1 MDDAR
6 LNLAV
11 KSLEGAS
18 LVEVDGDLG
27 PWTVEAFDKAL
38 RAAAH
43 GGPAMLIVDLTKV
56 TSMDIGA
63 LKVLQNACAALGSGG
78 KLCTIARGE
87 ARKVLEIT
95 RLDEMLEVYSEL
107 HDALENIAKPGT
119 AA

>member
-1 MDDAR
+1 MDYTR

-18 LVEVDGDLG
+18 LVEADGDLG

-38 RAAAH
+38 RAAAD
-43 GGPAMLIVDLTKV
+43 GGPEMLIVDLTKV

-63 LKVLQNACAALGSGG
+63 LKVLQNACAALGSDR
-78 KLCTIARGE
+78 KLCTIAIGE
-87 ARKVLEIT
+87 ARKVLEMT
-95 RLDEMLEVYSEL
+95 RFDEMLEVYPKL
-107 HDALENIAKPGT
+107 QDALENVAKPVT